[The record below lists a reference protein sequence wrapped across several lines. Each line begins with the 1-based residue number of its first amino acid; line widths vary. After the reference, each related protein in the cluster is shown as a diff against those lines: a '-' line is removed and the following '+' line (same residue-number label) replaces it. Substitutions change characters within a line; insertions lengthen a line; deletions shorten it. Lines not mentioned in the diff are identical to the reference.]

1 MLLLYMSVMGHTS
14 CVCRDAHVEVREQ
27 LLWGGFLLTPHGCWE
42 SELGY
47 QTWESNLVFCKQI
60 ELSFTHPQLLYW
72 RWTVLVQR
80 LQYNHRYHTL
90 TIVNLRTWL
99 PLESWTC
106 SIHPSPPSGIHT
118 SLLSVSID
126 LSLWTCCTRQA

>member
-1 MLLLYMSVMGHTS
+1 MFYVIVVHVCDGAGRGRA

-27 LLWGGFLLTPHGCWE
+27 LLWVGFLLTPHGCWE

-72 RWTVLVQR
+72 R
-80 LQYNHRYHTL
+80 
-90 TIVNLRTWL
+90 
-99 PLESWTC
+99 
-106 SIHPSPPSGIHT
+106 
-118 SLLSVSID
+118 
-126 LSLWTCCTRQA
+126 